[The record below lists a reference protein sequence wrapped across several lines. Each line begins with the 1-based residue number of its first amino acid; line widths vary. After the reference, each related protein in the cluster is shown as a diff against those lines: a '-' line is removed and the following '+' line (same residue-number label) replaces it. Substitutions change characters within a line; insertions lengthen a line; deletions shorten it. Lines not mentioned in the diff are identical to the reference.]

1 MDKISSNPP
10 YLKAGDSVGI
20 VAPARK
26 ITYSE
31 LEPSIRIFN
40 EWGLNV
46 VLGDAIFN
54 SDNQYSGTDSERA
67 QDFQKMLDDEN
78 IKAIFCARGGYG
90 TVRIIDK
97 LDFAKFIKNPKWI
110 VGYSDITVLH
120 SHIHNISGIETLHAA
135 MPVNFSGSD
144 YSTAT
149 LATLK
154 NALFGKSLKYTIKAH
169 PLNKE
174 GVAQGVLVGGNL
186 SVLYS
191 LIGSKSDTDT
201 KDKILFIE
209 DLDEYLYHIDRM
221 MMCLKRAGKLDHLSG
236 LIVGGMNKMNDN
248 TVPFGKTP
256 YEIIKET
263 INEYAFPVCF
273 NFPAGHIKDN
283 RAIIM
288 GRRIN
293 MQINNKVTINFY

>member
-1 MDKISSNPP
+1 MKNTPP
-10 YLKAGDSVGI
+10 YLKVGNTIGI

-26 ITYSE
+26 ISPTE
-31 LEPSIRIFN
+31 LEPAILILK

-46 VLGDAIFN
+46 VLGDAIYC
-54 SDNQYSGTDSERA
+54 SDNQFSGTESQRIL
-67 QDFQKMLDDEN
+67 DFQKMLDDEK

-90 TVRIIDK
+90 TVRIIDQ
-97 LDFAKFIKNPKWI
+97 LNFTKFIKNPKWI

-135 MPVNFSGSD
+135 MPINFSDSEC
-144 YSTAT
+144 SKAT

-154 NALFGKSLKYTIKAH
+154 NTLFGKPLKYSIKGH
-169 PLNKE
+169 SFNKT
-174 GVAQGVLVGGNL
+174 GNVNGILTGGNL

-191 LIGSKSDTDT
+191 LIGSKSDINT
-201 KDKILFIE
+201 KNKILFIE

-221 MMCLKRAGKLDHLSG
+221 IMCLKRAGKFEHLAG

-248 TVPFGKTP
+248 LVPFGKTP
-256 YEIIKET
+256 YEIIKEA
-263 INEYAFPVCF
+263 INEYSFPVCF

-288 GRRIN
+288 GRKIN
-293 MQINNKVTINFY
+293 MLIGNKVTINF